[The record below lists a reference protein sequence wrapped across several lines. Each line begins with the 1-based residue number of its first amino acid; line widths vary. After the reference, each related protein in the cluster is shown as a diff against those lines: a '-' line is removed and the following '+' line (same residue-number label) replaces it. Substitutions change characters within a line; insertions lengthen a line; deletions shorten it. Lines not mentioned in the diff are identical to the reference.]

1 VAGQRKL
8 KGMISVRRFGRTC
21 QGRPWLRLAVLIGV
35 AALVLAPLVATGAGS
50 SVCFEAEKGTLSGQ
64 MKAGF
69 TVSGGGVTAKM
80 QKDIKEQASGRN
92 YIGVPED
99 GNAEKTP
106 IAGSCTIQFTA
117 PAKAKYTV
125 YLRAWWLDSCANSF
139 KLKFDALPELEIGQD
154 TTYKSWHWVKLN
166 RPIELDGGA
175 HTLVI
180 KNTEDGA
187 LADQFYLTAG
197 GPVPQGKM
205 APTK

>member
-1 VAGQRKL
+1 
-8 KGMISVRRFGRTC
+8 MRRFGLTSLA
-21 QGRPWLRLAVLIGV
+21 RPSLRVAVLIGM

-69 TVSGGGVTAKM
+69 TVTGGGVTAKV
-80 QKDIKEQASGRN
+80 QKDVKAQASGKS
-92 YIGVPED
+92 YVGVPED
-99 GNAEKTP
+99 GKAEKAA
-106 IAGSCTIQFTA
+106 IAGASTLKFTA

-125 YLRAWWLDSCANSF
+125 YLRGWWLDSCANSF

-166 RPIELDGGA
+166 RPIELAAGA

-187 LADQFYLTAG
+187 LADQVYLTAG
-197 GPVPQGKM
+197 GAVPQGKM